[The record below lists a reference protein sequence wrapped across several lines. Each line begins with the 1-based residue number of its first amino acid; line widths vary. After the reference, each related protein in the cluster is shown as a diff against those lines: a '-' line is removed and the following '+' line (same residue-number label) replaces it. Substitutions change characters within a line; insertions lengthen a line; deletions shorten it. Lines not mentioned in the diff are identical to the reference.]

1 MDSSLKGFYDASS
14 SYVQGMVY
22 KKKIIDFEKVP
33 AVGQMKQDVSMG

>member
-33 AVGQMKQDVSMG
+33 AVGQMKQDVLTG